1 MNPIV
6 RSRSTVSL
14 LVRVAPGA
22 RDGFMGFSV
31 FGSRWAGRVSGR
43 LPTGP
48 GRPEIGVQVLE
59 QQIPAGDFDVLHQHR
74 RRIDARVLAHES
86 DRAVAIDGELAGPG
100 GTGGEG
106 WLHGLLRVRVEVGGK
121 GVGQAAYRPR

>member
-31 FGSRWAGRVSGR
+31 FGSSGQDGCRAGG
-43 LPTGP
+43 LQA
-48 GRPEIGVQVLE
+48 QVGL
-59 QQIPAGDFDVLHQHR
+59 
-74 RRIDARVLAHES
+74 
-86 DRAVAIDGELAGPG
+86 
-100 GTGGEG
+100 
-106 WLHGLLRVRVEVGGK
+106 LHGGVDQQFVAAPGQRDAPDLEHVGAIGEDRK
-121 GVGQAAYRPR
+121 STRLNSSHVKISYAVFCLK